1 MGTFKGQEEEM
12 GMGKGRILTEDDE
25 ILSVLEECRTI
36 AVLGMSPRAERD
48 SNEVGLYLVRA
59 GYGVI
64 PVYPG
69 QKEISGLRAY
79 EKTEDLAAGSVDIL
93 NVFRKS
99 EDVEAHVADAI
110 RLKPRV
116 FWMQLGVENER
127 AAERLMDA
135 GIDVVMDR
143 CIKVEHARLC
153 R

>member
-12 GMGKGRILTEDDE
+12 GMGKGCILTEDDE

-79 EKTEDLAAGSVDIL
+79 EKTEDLAAGSVDI
-93 NVFRKS
+93 
-99 EDVEAHVADAI
+99 

>member
-1 MGTFKGQEEEM
+1 
-12 GMGKGRILTEDDE
+12 
-25 ILSVLEECRTI
+25 
-36 AVLGMSPRAERD
+36 
-48 SNEVGLYLVRA
+48 
-59 GYGVI
+59 
-64 PVYPG
+64 
-69 QKEISGLRAY
+69 
-79 EKTEDLAAGSVDIL
+79 
-93 NVFRKS
+93 
-99 EDVEAHVADAI
+99 VADAI